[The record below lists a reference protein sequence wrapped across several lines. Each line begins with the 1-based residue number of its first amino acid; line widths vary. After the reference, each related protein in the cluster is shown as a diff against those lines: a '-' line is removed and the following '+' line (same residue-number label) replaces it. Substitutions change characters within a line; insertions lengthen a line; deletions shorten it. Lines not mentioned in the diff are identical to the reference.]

1 MLSMRRLGGRRQ
13 RSSVMGV
20 DSYVVTAE
28 DSILSKLEWPKLG
41 ESERQLNDVIETCR
55 LNSDFLDIEYVSRW
69 AKRLSVADLL
79 SKVLEAS
86 GLQ

>member
-1 MLSMRRLGGRRQ
+1 
-13 RSSVMGV
+13 MGV

-28 DSILSKLEWPKLG
+28 DSILSKLEWSKLG

-55 LNSDFLDIEYVSRW
+55 LNGDFLDIEYVSRW

-79 SKVLEAS
+79 SKVLEAWPS
-86 GLQ
+86 ITGVYTARRRLWQ